1 MLWLKGV
8 LLVTNA
14 TWRKRFSVL
23 RNHLYLYPEPDSMPR
38 TWAFWTA
45 TGLVALLACLYAG
58 YFIVYLTS
66 REAAF
71 LTHAEDLG
79 IMDQAIW
86 TTLHG
91 NPLHMTICNIVHDSN
106 CYSLN
111 GIPRFA
117 IHFEPILYIVALF
130 YVPWP
135 NPDTLLVLQSL
146 VVATGAFPAF
156 WLARLRLR
164 NEWASVGIAALYLLY
179 PAQQFAQVNDFHA
192 VTFTASLLLFTL
204 YFMYTRKTVWLFVF
218 AILSMA
224 CKEEIP
230 LVIIMFGLWSILFQH
245 RWRSGLALS
254 LLGAAWAVLGLS
266 IIPHIFSPVGHPL
279 LTGRYAGLDQGYV
292 HYILH
297 LVAHP
302 TTTLKQYVLDPS
314 HLYYLRVL
322 LTPAGYLPLLSPWVL
337 ILAVPSIALNLLS
350 SDPNMYSGMF
360 QYNAE
365 IVPVLIFS
373 TIEAIVLLIWL
384 AQWVMNWMWKQRST
398 SETETAESELFTTR
412 TRYVNRWLHAGLLA
426 LLLFYSLFSVVKA
439 DTGNVNMPF
448 GQGFVWPQVT
458 AHTAL
463 AQHFIDMIPSD
474 ASVSAQSDL
483 VPHLSHRNTIYLFP
497 YGDETADYDFLD
509 VTGNIYPSFDEF
521 YFINQ
526 AKQVLLGGKYGVVAA
541 QDGYILLKRGL
552 PAPGIS
558 PFSPVQSGDVYNELP
573 NLPAGFCSFMNVTP
587 QQVANPVQVSFAN
600 AANTMDLAGYSVA
613 AVNPSSIASG
623 YMQVTTDWKV
633 IYPTETAMQVIVFMT
648 DSSGKEYYVSG
659 GFPGFNWCPTNTW
672 TPGTML
678 QLTSNV
684 LAMPKMPTGL
694 AHVSIA
700 VLPLTQPYSTIM
712 KVQDRLPVHIVNASG
727 TIAPTQ
733 GTNGLELT
741 TLRLIP

>member
-1 MLWLKGV
+1 M
-8 LLVTNA
+8 TNA
-14 TWRKRFSVL
+14 TWRKHFSVW
-23 RNHLYLYPEPDSMPR
+23 RNRLYLYPAPDPMPR
-38 TWAFWTA
+38 TWAFWVA
-45 TGLVALLACLYAG
+45 TGLVALLACLYAA

-66 REAAF
+66 RQAAF

-91 NPLHMTICNIVHDSN
+91 NMLHMTICNIVGDTN

-117 IHFEPILYIVALF
+117 IHFEPVLFIVSLF
-130 YVPWP
+130 YIPWP
-135 NPDTLLVLQSL
+135 SPDTLLVLQSI
-146 VVATGAFPAF
+146 VVATGALPAF

-164 NEWASVGIAALYLLY
+164 NEWASAAIAALYLLY

-204 YFMYTRKTVWLFVF
+204 YFMYTRRTLWLFVF

-245 RWRSGLALS
+245 RWRSGLALT
-254 LLGAAWAVLGLS
+254 LLAGVWTVVGLS
-266 IIPHIFSPVGHPL
+266 IIPHIFSPLGHPL
-279 LTGRYAGLDQGYV
+279 LTTRYAGLNQGYL
-292 HYILH
+292 HYVLH

-302 TTTLKQYVLDPS
+302 TTTVKQYILEPR

-322 LTPAGYLPLLSPWVL
+322 LTPAGYLPLLAPWVL
-337 ILAVPSIALNLLS
+337 IVAVPSMALNLLS

-384 AQWVMNWMWKQRST
+384 AQWCMNWLWKQRSA
-398 SETETAESELFTTR
+398 SENAETVASESFTTR

-426 LLLFYSLFSVVKA
+426 LLLFYALFSVVKA
-439 DTGNVNMPF
+439 DTNNANMPF

-463 AQHFIDMIPSD
+463 AQHFIDMIPAN

-483 VPHLSHRNTIYLFP
+483 VPHISQRNSIYLFP
-497 YGDETADYDFLD
+497 YGDQSADYIFLD
-509 VTGNIYPSFDEF
+509 VTGNIYPSFNEF
-521 YFINQ
+521 DFIGRV
-526 AKQVLLGGKYGVVAA
+526 KQVLLGGNYGVLAA
-541 QDGYILLKRGL
+541 QDGYLLLKRGL
-552 PAPGIS
+552 PPPGIS
-558 PFSPVQSGDVYNELP
+558 PVSPVQSGNVYNELP
-573 NLPAGFCSFMNVTP
+573 NLPPSFCSFMHVAP
-587 QQVANPVQVSFAN
+587 QQVANPLQVSFTSATNPAN
-600 AANTMDLAGYSVA
+600 SMHLAGYSVA
-613 AVNPSSIASG
+613 AANPSSIVSG
-623 YMQVTTDWKV
+623 YLQVTTYWKV
-633 IYPTETAMQVIVFMT
+633 SNPTQTPMQVIVFMT

-659 GFPGFNWCPTNTW
+659 GFLGFNWCPTHTW
-672 TPGTML
+672 TPGAVL

-694 AHVSIA
+694 AYVSIA

-712 KVQDRLPVHIVNASG
+712 SVKDRLVVQVVNAPG
-727 TIAPTQ
+727 TVAPTQ

-741 TLRLIP
+741 ALRLIA

>member
-1 MLWLKGV
+1 
-8 LLVTNA
+8 VTNA
-14 TWRKRFSVL
+14 TWRKHLSVW
-23 RNHLYLYPEPDSMPR
+23 RNRLYLYPAPDAMPR
-38 TWAFWTA
+38 TWAFWVT

-58 YFIVYLTS
+58 YFIIYLTS
-66 REAAF
+66 RQAAF

-91 NPLHMTICNIVHDSN
+91 NMLHMTICNIVGDTN

-117 IHFEPILYIVALF
+117 IHFEPVLFIVSLF
-130 YVPWP
+130 YIPWP
-135 NPDTLLVLQSL
+135 NPDTLLVLQSI

-164 NEWASVGIAALYLLY
+164 NEWASAGIAVLYLLY
-179 PAQQFAQVNDFHA
+179 PAQQYAQVNDFHA
-192 VTFTASLLLFTL
+192 VTFTASFLLFTL
-204 YFMYTRKTVWLFVF
+204 YFMYTRRTLWLFVF

-245 RWRSGLALS
+245 RWRSGLALT
-254 LLGAAWAVLGLS
+254 LLAGVWTVFSLS
-266 IIPHIFSPVGHPL
+266 IIPHIFSPLGHPL
-279 LTGRYAGLDQGYV
+279 LTTRFAGLNQGYL
-292 HYILH
+292 HYVLH
-297 LVAHP
+297 LMAHP
-302 TTTLKQYVLDPS
+302 TTTVKQYILEPS

-322 LTPAGYLPLLSPWVL
+322 LTPAGYLPLLAPWVL
-337 ILAVPSIALNLLS
+337 ILAVPSMALNLLS

-373 TIEAIVLLIWL
+373 TIEAIVLIIWL
-384 AQWVMNWMWKQRST
+384 AQWCMNWLWKQRSA
-398 SETETAESELFTTR
+398 SENAETAASEAFTAR
-412 TRYVNRWLHAGLLA
+412 NRYVNRWLHAGLLA

-439 DTGNVNMPF
+439 DTNNANMPF

-463 AQHFIDMIPSD
+463 AQHFIDMIPAN

-483 VPHLSHRNTIYLFP
+483 VPHISHRNSIYLFP
-497 YGDETADYDFLD
+497 YGDQNADYIFLD
-509 VTGNIYPSFDEF
+509 VTGNIYPSFNEF
-521 YFINQ
+521 DFIGRV
-526 AKQVLLGGKYGVVAA
+526 KQVLLSGNYGVLAA
-541 QDGYILLKRGL
+541 QDGYLLLKRGL
-552 PAPGIS
+552 PPPGIS

-573 NLPAGFCSFMNVTP
+573 NLPPGFCSFMNVAP
-587 QQVANPVQVSFAN
+587 QQVANPLQVSFTSATNPAN
-600 AANTMDLAGYSVA
+600 SMNLAGYSVA
-613 AVNPSSIASG
+613 AANPSSIVSG
-623 YMQVTTDWKV
+623 YLQVTTYWKV
-633 IYPTETAMQVIVFMT
+633 SSPTQTPMQVIVFMT
-648 DSSGKEYYVSG
+648 DSSGKEYYASG
-659 GFPGFNWCPTNTW
+659 GFLGFNWCPTNTW
-672 TPGTML
+672 TPGAVL

-684 LAMPKMPTGL
+684 LAMPKMPIGL

-712 KVQDRLPVHIVNASG
+712 SVNDRLAVQVVTAPGTVAS
-727 TIAPTQ
+727 TQ

-741 TLRLIP
+741 ALRLIA

>member
-1 MLWLKGV
+1 
-8 LLVTNA
+8 
-14 TWRKRFSVL
+14 
-23 RNHLYLYPEPDSMPR
+23 MPR
-38 TWAFWTA
+38 TWAFWVA
-45 TGLVALLACLYAG
+45 TGLIALLACLYAA

-91 NPLHMTICNIVHDSN
+91 NPLHMTICNIVHDTN

-130 YVPWP
+130 YLPWP

-245 RWRSGLALS
+245 RWRSGLALT
-254 LLGAAWAVLGLS
+254 LLAVAWAVLALA
-266 IIPHIFSPVGHPL
+266 IIPRIFSPSGHSL
-279 LTGRYAGLDQGYV
+279 LSGRYVGLNQGYV
-292 HYILH
+292 HYVLH

-302 TTTLKQYVLDPS
+302 TTTIKQYILEPS

-322 LTPAGYLPLLSPWVL
+322 LTPAGYLPLLAPWVL

-384 AQWVMNWMWKQRST
+384 AQWVMSRVRKERST
-398 SETETAESELFTTR
+398 PEVSGVPGVPEVAESEPFIAR

-426 LLLFYSLFSVVKA
+426 LLLVYSLYSVVKA
-439 DTGNVNMPF
+439 DTNNVNMPF
-448 GQGFVWPQVT
+448 AQGFVWPQVT
-458 AHTAL
+458 AHTTL
-463 AQHFIDMIPSD
+463 AQHFIDMIPAD

-483 VPHLSHRNTIYLFP
+483 VPHMSHRN
-497 YGDETADYDFLD
+497 
-509 VTGNIYPSFDEF
+509 
-521 YFINQ
+521 
-526 AKQVLLGGKYGVVAA
+526 
-541 QDGYILLKRGL
+541 
-552 PAPGIS
+552 
-558 PFSPVQSGDVYNELP
+558 
-573 NLPAGFCSFMNVTP
+573 
-587 QQVANPVQVSFAN
+587 
-600 AANTMDLAGYSVA
+600 
-613 AVNPSSIASG
+613 SI
-623 YMQVTTDWKV
+623 
-633 IYPTETAMQVIVFMT
+633 
-648 DSSGKEYYVSG
+648 
-659 GFPGFNWCPTNTW
+659 
-672 TPGTML
+672 
-678 QLTSNV
+678 
-684 LAMPKMPTGL
+684 
-694 AHVSIA
+694 
-700 VLPLTQPYSTIM
+700 
-712 KVQDRLPVHIVNASG
+712 
-727 TIAPTQ
+727 
-733 GTNGLELT
+733 
-741 TLRLIP
+741 

>member
-1 MLWLKGV
+1 MSNG
-8 LLVTNA
+8 
-14 TWRKRFSVL
+14 TWRKRLSVW
-23 RNHLYLYPEPDSMPR
+23 RNRLYLYPPPEPMPR
-38 TWAFWTA
+38 TWAFWVA
-45 TGLVALLACLYAG
+45 TGVVALLACLYAV
-58 YFIVYLTS
+58 YFILYLTG
-66 REAAF
+66 RQGVF
-71 LTHAEDLG
+71 LTHAEDMG

-86 TTLHG
+86 TTVHG
-91 NPLHMTICNIVHDSN
+91 NMLHMTVCNIVHDTN

-117 IHFEPILYIVALF
+117 IHFEPLLFIVSLF
-130 YVPWP
+130 YLPWP
-135 NPDTLLVLQSL
+135 SPDTLLVLQSI

-164 NEWASVGIAALYLLY
+164 NKWASVGIAVLYLLY

-204 YFMYTRKTVWLFVF
+204 YFMYTRRTLWLFVF

-245 RWRSGLALS
+245 RWRSGLALTA
-254 LLGAAWAVLGLS
+254 LAAVWAVLGLS

-279 LTGRYAGLDQGYV
+279 LTTRYAGLNQGYL
-292 HYILH
+292 HYFLH
-297 LVAHP
+297 LAAHP
-302 TTTLKQYVLDPS
+302 TTTVKQYILEPA

-322 LTPAGYLPLLSPWVL
+322 LTPAGYLPVLAPWVL

-373 TIEAIVLLIWL
+373 TIEAIVLIIWL
-384 AQWVMNWMWKQRST
+384 AQWVMNWLLRQRTST
-398 SETETAESELFTTR
+398 GNEQATVEVQESSGVVAR
-412 TRYVNRWLHAGLLA
+412 TRYVNRWLHAGLLTV
-426 LLLFYSLFSVVKA
+426 LLLFTLFNVVKA
-439 DTGNVNMPF
+439 DSTNPNVPF

-463 AQHFIDMIPSD
+463 AQHFIDMIPAN

-483 VPHLSHRNTIYLFP
+483 LPHISQRNTIYLFP
-497 YGDETADYDFLD
+497 YGDQSADYIFLD

-521 YFINQ
+521 YYINLV
-526 AKQVLLGGKYGVVAA
+526 KKVLLGGDYGVVAA
-541 QDGYILLKRGL
+541 QDGYLLLKRGL
-552 PAPGIS
+552 PPPGIS
-558 PFSPVQSGDVYNELP
+558 SLSPVKSGDVFYELP
-573 NLPAGFCSFMNVTP
+573 NLPASFCSFMNVAP
-587 QQVANPVQVSFAN
+587 QQIANPLQVTFSSTTN
-600 AANTMDLAGYSVA
+600 PVDSMNLAGYSVA
-613 AVNPSSIASG
+613 AANPSAIQTG
-623 YMQVTTDWKV
+623 YLQVTTYWRV
-633 IYPTETAMQVIVFMT
+633 SNPTQTPMQVIVFMT
-648 DSSGKEYYVSG
+648 GSNGKEYYVSG
-659 GFPGFNWCPTNTW
+659 GFLGFNWCPTNSW
-672 TPGTML
+672 TAGMTL

-684 LAMPKMPTGL
+684 MAVPIMPTGL

-712 KVQDRLPVHIVNASG
+712 SVADRLSVQVGNAPATVAATS
-727 TIAPTQ
+727 A
-733 GTNGLELT
+733 TNGLELT
-741 TLRLIP
+741 TLRLIA

>member
-1 MLWLKGV
+1 MS
-8 LLVTNA
+8 NM
-14 TWRKRFSVL
+14 TWQKRFSVW
-23 RNHLYLYPEPDSMPR
+23 RNRLYLYPASDPMPR
-38 TWAFWTA
+38 TRAFWVA
-45 TGLVALLACLYAG
+45 TSLVALLACLYAG

-66 REAAF
+66 RQAAF

-91 NPLHMTICNIVHDSN
+91 NVLHMTICNVVGDTN

-117 IHFEPILYIVALF
+117 IHFEPILFIVSLF

-135 NPDTLLVLQSL
+135 NPDTLLVLQSI

-164 NEWASVGIAALYLLY
+164 NEWASIGIAALYLLY
-179 PAQQFAQVNDFHA
+179 PAQQLAQVNDFHA
-192 VTFTASLLLFTL
+192 VTFTSALLLFTL
-204 YFMYTRKTVWLFVF
+204 YFMYTRRTLWLFVF

-245 RWRSGLALS
+245 RWRSGLALTV
-254 LLGAAWAVLGLS
+254 LAAVWAVLGLS
-266 IIPHIFSPVGHPL
+266 IIPHIFSPLGHPL
-279 LTGRYAGLDQGYV
+279 LTTRYAGLNQGYL
-292 HYILH
+292 HYVLH

-302 TTTLKQYVLDPS
+302 TTTVKQYILEPS
-314 HLYYLRVL
+314 HLFYLRVL
-322 LTPAGYLPLLSPWVL
+322 LTPAGYLPLLAPWVL
-337 ILAVPSIALNLLS
+337 ILAVPSVALNLLS

-384 AQWVMNWMWKQRST
+384 AQWAMNWLLKQRIASENSDT
-398 SETETAESELFTTR
+398 ETEERAAFMAR
-412 TRYVNRWLHAGLLA
+412 TRYVNRWLQVGLLA

-439 DTGNVNMPF
+439 DTNNTTMPF

-463 AQHFIDMIPSD
+463 AQHFIDMIPTN

-483 VPHLSHRNTIYLFP
+483 VPHISQRNSIYLFP
-497 YGDETADYDFLD
+497 YGDNNADYIFLD
-509 VTGNIYPSFDEF
+509 VTGTIYPSFNEF
-521 YFINQ
+521 DFITRV
-526 AKQVLLGGKYGVVAA
+526 KQVLLDGNYGVLAA
-541 QDGYILLKRGL
+541 QNGYLLLKRGL
-552 PAPGIS
+552 PPPGVS

-573 NLPAGFCSFMNVTP
+573 NLPPSFCSFMNVPP
-587 QQVANPVQVSFAN
+587 QQIANPVQVSFTGVTNTAN
-600 AANTMDLAGYSVA
+600 SMNLVGYSVA
-613 AVNPSSIASG
+613 AANPSSIVSG
-623 YMQVTTDWKV
+623 YLQVTTDWKV
-633 IYPTETAMQVIVFMT
+633 SSPTQTPMQVIVFMT
-648 DSSGKEYYVSG
+648 DSSGKEYFATG
-659 GFPGFNWCPTNTW
+659 GFLGFNWCPTNTW
-672 TPGTML
+672 APGTLL
-678 QLTSNV
+678 QFTSSV
-684 LAMPKMPTGL
+684 LAMPKMPIGL

-712 KVQDRLPVHIVNASG
+712 SVKDRLAVQVVNAPG
-727 TIAPTQ
+727 TVAPTQ
-733 GTNGLELT
+733 GTNGLELM
-741 TLRLIP
+741 TLRLIH